1 MSISNQTGAQGFPV
15 PVGTIIA
22 FAGQVLPPKYLL
34 CNGGAFSG
42 ATYPILASLLGGTN
56 TPNLVGGIIGGGTTR
71 TVVPGS
77 AVGPLSASFSIDV
90 ANMPAFSTTRQSFSA
105 SGALNGTG
113 QTNSSPQSG
122 ANISG
127 SGNNAVYHNGQPMQT
142 NVGVTGTVVA
152 SLIAHAGDP
161 VVATNINI
169 TNIEPNT
176 IEIQYIVKAS
186 Y

>member
-1 MSISNQTGAQGFPV
+1 
-15 PVGTIIA
+15 
-22 FAGQVLPPKYLL
+22 
-34 CNGGAFSG
+34 
-42 ATYPILASLLGGTN
+42 
-56 TPNLVGGIIGGGTTR
+56 
-71 TVVPGS
+71 
-77 AVGPLSASFSIDV
+77 
-90 ANMPAFSTTRQSFSA
+90 MPAFTTAQQSFSA

-113 QTNSSPQSG
+113 QTNSSQQDATP
-122 ANISG
+122 SG
-127 SGNNAVYHNGQPMQT
+127 SGNNAVYHGGQAMQT
-142 NVGVTGTVVA
+142 SVGVTGTVVA